1 MYIILGWIGWIGL
14 AAAAVFAIGYFKGE
28 RDAIYRMRQ
37 RRQQQ
42 EVVPNDEK
50 QS

>member
-14 AAAAVFAIGYFKGE
+14 AAFAVFAIGYFKGE
-28 RDAIYRMRQ
+28 RDARRRF
-37 RRQQQ
+37 RRQQ
-42 EVVPNDEK
+42 EVAQSDEK